1 MTREEIIKSLLH
13 NCAQKLTCRKD
24 ITMNEKITPEQ
35 AERLLKAIF
44 AKDETEKEPVT
55 PEQEKKLKDAISAD
69 YEDYIAD
76 DNYPETIAD
85 KVGYAEYVLTHN
97 LEYIGKTLNRLSRL
111 SRLLIVAAKGGENTL
126 PPIITHNEL
135 RMALEPLL
143 RVECDIKEIAKML
156 MGAYRE
162 TKQDGKEKTH
172 EH

>member
-1 MTREEIIKSLLH
+1 MS
-13 NCAQKLTCRKD
+13 
-24 ITMNEKITPEQ
+24 EKITPEQ

-97 LEYIGKTLNRLSRL
+97 LEYIGKTLDRLSRL

-156 MGAYRE
+156 TEIYKE
-162 TKQDGKEKTH
+162 TKEGNE
-172 EH
+172 